1 MITLK
6 IRAMTFQRYLPHL
19 ALIGANLIWAFA
31 YPLYSLV
38 MPRHINAEAMLCAT
52 LICTAILSLIPLLW
66 KKGEKVHR
74 RDIAPLVG
82 AAILIAIIRK
92 GMLLLGVSMTSPI
105 DASIISTI
113 SPIVVLI
120 ISVVIG
126 IDSFNSR
133 KIIGL
138 LAGTVGA
145 VGVILT
151 GVSPSHAGSS
161 MMGNILVLI
170 CAFITAIYIVWFK
183 SLLKRYEPLTIL
195 RWTFCIAAIL
205 YTPFG
210 IEPLLKS
217 DLSGLEPLHLA
228 ALLYA
233 IIMPTY
239 IPNLLQNYALQY
251 VQPTI
256 SSIYTYLRPLVAGA
270 ITIYMGLDTPQF
282 DTIIYALLIFF
293 GVGVVIIS
301 YNKTR

>member
-1 MITLK
+1 MTL
-6 IRAMTFQRYLPHL
+6 QRSLPHL

-31 YPLYSLV
+31 YPLYNLV

-66 KKGEKVHR
+66 KKGEKIER
-74 RDIAPLVG
+74 KDILALVG
-82 AAILIAIIRK
+82 AAILIAIVRK
-92 GMLLLGVSMTSPI
+92 GMLLLGISMTSPI

-120 ISVVIG
+120 ISVIIG

-133 KIIGL
+133 KIIGIL
-138 LAGTVGA
+138 MGTVGA
-145 VGVILT
+145 VGVVLT
-151 GVSPSHAGSS
+151 GVSPSHTGSS
-161 MMGNILVLI
+161 VIGNILVLI
-170 CAFITAIYIVWFK
+170 CAFISAIYIIWFK

-210 IEPLLKS
+210 IDPLLKS
-217 DLSGLEPLHLA
+217 DLSGLKPLHMA
-228 ALLYA
+228 ALLYT

-270 ITIYMGLDTPQF
+270 ITIYLGLETPQL

-301 YNKTR
+301 YNKTK

>member
-1 MITLK
+1 
-6 IRAMTFQRYLPHL
+6 MTFQRYLPHL